1 MGVQMLGS
9 GSYVPELV
17 VTNDDLQRQYGFDPE
32 WIVNRT
38 GIHERRFAAPHQA
51 TSDLCI
57 IASQRC
63 LKAAGVPAAD
73 VDLVI
78 VGTMTPDMSFPS
90 TACIVQDR
98 LKINAPAFDL
108 QAACAGFSYALITG
122 AQFVAAKTCRR
133 VLVIGGDCNSRV
145 INPNDSKSY
154 PLFGDGAGAVLL
166 GPGEPDQGMVTYQFG
181 ADGSGG
187 DLLNRP
193 ACGSRM
199 VPSVEALEGGLHY
212 LTMDGRAVFKWAVRM
227 LADSTTTVL
236 KQAGCPIDNVRWF
249 IPHQANIRIIHAAT
263 DVLGIPR
270 ESVYKNLDKYGNTSG
285 GSIPIALDEL
295 LRDGQVHRGDL
306 LLTSGFGA
314 GLTWGTCLWRW

>member
-1 MGVQMLGS
+1 
-9 GSYVPELV
+9 
-17 VTNDDLQRQYGFDPE
+17 
-32 WIVNRT
+32 
-38 GIHERRFAAPHQA
+38 
-51 TSDLCI
+51 
-57 IASQRC
+57 
-63 LKAAGVPAAD
+63 
-73 VDLVI
+73 
-78 VGTMTPDMSFPS
+78 
-90 TACIVQDR
+90 
-98 LKINAPAFDL
+98 
-108 QAACAGFSYALITG
+108 
-122 AQFVAAKTCRR
+122 
-133 VLVIGGDCNSRV
+133 
-145 INPNDSKSY
+145 
-154 PLFGDGAGAVLL
+154 
-166 GPGEPDQGMVTYQFG
+166 
-181 ADGSGG
+181 
-187 DLLNRP
+187 
-193 ACGSRM
+193 M